1 MGTEDPTLTRLLAEG
16 GSGETGARDLLPLVY
31 GELRKLAAAHFVDER
46 CDHTLQP
53 TALANEAYL
62 RLAEDPIIRVS
73 DRAHF
78 FRLASKIMRQ
88 ILVDHARSRDS
99 LKRGGGNERFSISD
113 AIPGGSSGS
122 EIDLLA
128 LDDALRRLATLNER
142 KARLVELR
150 FFGGLSIEDAADVLG
165 ISRTQATREWRT
177 ARAWLADE
185 LQGEA
190 QS

>member
-1 MGTEDPTLTRLLAEG
+1 M
-16 GSGETGARDLLPLVY
+16 
-31 GELRKLAAAHFVDER
+31 RKLAAAHFVDELR
-46 CDHTLQP
+46 SHSSRQR
-53 TALANEAYL
+53 LANEAYL
-62 RLAEDPIIRVS
+62 RLAEIRSFVS
-73 DRAHF
+73 LTEHF

-113 AIPGGSSGS
+113 AIPDGSSGS

-150 FFGGLSIEDAADVLG
+150 FFGGLSIEDSADVLG